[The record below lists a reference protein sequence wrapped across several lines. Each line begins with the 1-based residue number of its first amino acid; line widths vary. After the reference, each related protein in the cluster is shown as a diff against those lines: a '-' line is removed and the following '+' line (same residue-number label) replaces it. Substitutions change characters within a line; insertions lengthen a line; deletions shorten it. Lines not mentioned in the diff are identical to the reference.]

1 MESTSCTR
9 IVTRN
14 GFEYTRREK
23 GKRLCQRSGTRI
35 VPFRPGE
42 GRSRRGPCPW
52 TARRGTPRRSSRSRS
67 PPAPSSSPSPISLA
81 APLSPALPLRR
92 GFGDFAMAAASSG
105 HEVPPM
111 DGPGFSFGF
120 RGVIWAGPSF
130 SSGSKS
136 TYVIHHT

>member
-14 GFEYTRREK
+14 GFEYTRIDK
-23 GKRLCQRSGTRI
+23 GKRLRQRSGIRI
-35 VPFRPGE
+35 IPFRPGE

-105 HEVPPM
+105 HE
-111 DGPGFSFGF
+111 GTSNGRAGILF
-120 RGVIWAGPSF
+120 RPRRSYLGRAFIPFWV
-130 SSGSKS
+130 
-136 TYVIHHT
+136 